1 MIDVKQSWWHF
12 EDMLSPSQGKLIR
25 QVIDLYTDE
34 QVIPFNISSS
44 FIELKVKSRFKGN
57 ELEFIQENDFYQ
69 DKNIILINLGNLD
82 DWSPVVGETN
92 LKHVRIEIQYIDIS
106 PVFEKIHFLKLFK
119 TGYSSSCTINNYIQ
133 PEFYITIPLGMKL
146 KSKNNNFLK
155 ILLEEILDNKFR
167 YTKLYLEKRIFQR
180 YFNKKLKYNFLI
192 EEKSY
197 NSIVSSINNPE
208 TELNGIF
215 IDYDIIYQNKYWL
228 VSLFPILLIV
238 LGLVNVFISPVEN
251 LSNFNLSGIIIFIS
265 FLTFFYSLIREGY
278 ELPVNKKF
286 ILLTILI
293 SGFLILFPQ
302 FIKSILIQF

>member
-12 EDMLSPSQGKLIR
+12 EDILSPSQGKLIR

-34 QVIPFNISSS
+34 QIIPFNISSF
-44 FIELKVKSRFKGN
+44 FIEIKVKSRFKGN

-69 DKNIILINLGNLD
+69 DKNIILINLGNLE

-92 LKHVRIEIQYIDIS
+92 LKHVRIEIKYIDIS
-106 PVFEKIHFLKLFK
+106 PVFEEIYFLKFFK
-119 TGYSSSCTINNYIQ
+119 IGYSTSCIINNYIQ
-133 PEFYITIPLGMKL
+133 PEFYLTAPLGMKL

-155 ILLEEILDNKFR
+155 ILMEEILDNEFK

-180 YFNKKLKYNFLI
+180 YFDKKLKYNFLI
-192 EEKSY
+192 NETSY
-197 NSIVSSINNPE
+197 NSILFSINNSE

-215 IDYDIIYQNKYWL
+215 IDYDIVYQNKYWI
-228 VSLFPILLIV
+228 VSFFPIVLIV
-238 LGLVNVFISPVEN
+238 LGLINIFLSPIEN

-278 ELPVNKKF
+278 ELPINKKSMF
-286 ILLTILI
+286 IIILI
-293 SGFLILFPQ
+293 SGFLILFPH
-302 FIKSILIQF
+302 FIKSLLV